1 MESKSGPSQFAAAN
15 CPGLNTGNTGMD
27 NMPYRRTILSEKL
40 VRGTDFPLK
49 ISVRGGGGGGGGGG
63 MGRQNFQDQN
73 CSDSIAR
80 SQCTA
85 FCVSLGL
92 VIIFQLL
99 TARTHH
105 LLL

>member
-1 MESKSGPSQFAAAN
+1 MERKSGPSQFAAAN

-27 NMPYRRTILSEKL
+27 NMPYRRTIFSEKL

-49 ISVRGGGGGGGGGG
+49 ISVRGGGGGGG
-63 MGRQNFQDQN
+63 QNFQDQN